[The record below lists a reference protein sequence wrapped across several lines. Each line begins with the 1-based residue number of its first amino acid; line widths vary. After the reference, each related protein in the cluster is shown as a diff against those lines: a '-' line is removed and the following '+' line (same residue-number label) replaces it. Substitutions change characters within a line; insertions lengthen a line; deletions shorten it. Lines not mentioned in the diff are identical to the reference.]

1 MAANPFPGMNPWLQA
16 LWGDTHLSLIA
27 YSRDQIQRQLPADLR
42 AVAQEAANI
51 ATRPPARRKVRI
63 GPDVAVTEQE
73 LRETGGGTATLAARP
88 STGTLTLPLTLPVAA
103 MAPNPRWVEIHEM
116 ETERLVTVIEV
127 LSPSNKRPSR
137 DRKAY
142 LEKQRRLVAGGINLV
157 EIDLIRGG
165 KTVSRLPDAAL
176 PEDHRTDYRAC
187 VYPARNA
194 EVADFYRIPLRD
206 PLPTLQ
212 IPLRP
217 TDGPGVQLN
226 LQAVIDQ
233 ACRDGGLREWDYLE
247 PLAPPLSA
255 DEAAW
260 AEERLAAAGVV
271 ST

>member
-1 MAANPFPGMNPWLQA
+1 MVANPFPGMNPWLQT

-27 YSRDQIQRQLPADLR
+27 YSRDQIQRQLPPDLR

-51 ATRPPARRKVRI
+51 ATRPPARRKLRI

-73 LRETGGGTATLAARP
+73 LRENGGATTTLAARP
-88 STGTLTLPLTLPVAA
+88 SAGTVTLPLTLPVAS
-103 MAPNPRWVEIHEM
+103 MAPNPRWVEIHEI
-116 ETERLVTVIEV
+116 ERLVTVIEV
-127 LSPSNKRPSR
+127 LSPSNKRPGR

-176 PEDHRTDYRAC
+176 PEDHRTAYRAC

-194 EVADFYRIPLRD
+194 EVANFYRIPLRD

-212 IPLRP
+212 VPLRP

-233 ACRDGGLREWDYLE
+233 ACRDGGLRDWDYLE
-247 PLAPPLSA
+247 PLVPPLPA
-255 DEAAW
+255 EDAAW
-260 AEERLAAAGVV
+260 AEERLRAAGLV
-271 ST
+271 SK